1 LDSAIVP
8 LIVVFALTVVFKVIE
23 VTNGL

>member
-8 LIVVFALTVVFKVIE
+8 LIVLFALTVIFKVVE